1 MADISSNKKE
11 AYLARYASMIS
22 LLIIIYSAGVLTGA
36 GAGIVVS
43 TGLTEIADFEDGF
56 VIVKDARMLITQI
69 NTARLHV
76 AFSIKS
82 VVFL

>member
-1 MADISSNKKE
+1 MKNFST
-11 AYLARYASMIS
+11 
-22 LLIIIYSAGVLTGA
+22 YSAGVLIGA

-43 TGLTEIADFEDGF
+43 TGLTEIADFVVGL
-56 VIVKDARMLITQI
+56 VIVNDARMLITQI

-76 AFSIKS
+76 AFSMKS